1 MDDQSEY
8 TQAMRRVRLIKAFY
22 IHLFIYAIV
31 NAGLFLINILT
42 SPDQLW
48 FYFPLLGWGIG
59 LVVHGL
65 SVFGIGGMLGPEW
78 EQKKIKEI
86 MKKKREE

>member
-1 MDDQSEY
+1 MDDQSGY
-8 TQAMRRVRLIKAFY
+8 TQAMRRVQLGNRLVA
-22 IHLFIYAIV
+22 
-31 NAGLFLINILT
+31 
-42 SPDQLW
+42 
-48 FYFPLLGWGIG
+48 
-59 LVVHGL
+59 HGL